1 MTEKVEVTG
10 KEKPSRKDY
19 GAIISDVA
27 AYGGLIIVIIVFQ
40 ILTKGKLLTIDNLQ
54 SLSNQVIIT
63 ALVTIGAV
71 FVFGMD
77 CFDMS
82 LGSGVLL
89 GSVLG
94 GMTAIAT
101 GNLVLTFLVCM
112 AVPTLMGLLKG
123 IFASYVEVPFFI
135 FTIVLS
141 FVISAIVLVIL
152 GNETTIYLK
161 NAASQIPSFNFGQMT
176 AINVIVLALYFIFCL
191 FLFNYTGIGVRTK
204 MLGGNF
210 AAAKQTGINL
220 TKTRILGFLISAVG
234 IGLAA
239 FLLLIRVRTVGST
252 TAGSTGN
259 DVMIALVLGG
269 MPISGGP
276 RSKISAG
283 LVGAATI
290 TILNSGLAIMGLS
303 TGVIQLCRGIV
314 FLVVVLVSSFSYRT
328 KLLPR

>member
-1 MTEKVEVTG
+1 MLNK
-10 KEKPSRKDY
+10 KNY
-19 GAIISDVA
+19 GVVISNLA
-27 AYGGLIIVIIVFQ
+27 PYIGLVLVIVVFQ
-40 ILTKGKLLTIDNLQ
+40 ILTKGKLLTVDNIQ
-54 SLSNQVIIT
+54 SLSNQSIIT

-82 LGSGVLL
+82 LGSGVLM
-89 GSVLG
+89 GAVLG

-101 GNLVLTFLVCM
+101 GSLFLAFLVCM
-112 AVPTLMGLLKG
+112 AVPLIMGLVKG
-123 IFASYVEVPFFI
+123 VFAAYVEVPFFI
-135 FTIVLS
+135 FTIILS
-141 FVISAIVLVIL
+141 FVISAVVLVIM

-161 NAASQIPSFNFGQMT
+161 NAVKPIYSFNFTQMT
-176 AINVIVLALYFIFCL
+176 AINVIVLAAYYIFCL
-191 FLFNYTGIGVRTK
+191 ILFNYTGVGIRTK
-204 MLGGNF
+204 ILGGNF
-210 AAAKQTGINL
+210 SAAKQTGIDL
-220 TKTRILGFLISAVG
+220 TKTKIAGFLISAVG

-239 FLLLIRVRTVGST
+239 FLLLIRVRTVGAT

-283 LVGAATI
+283 LIGAVTI
-290 TILNSGLAIMGLS
+290 AVLNSGLAIMGLS
-303 TGVIQLCRGIV
+303 TGMIQLCRGLV

>member
-1 MTEKVEVTG
+1 MLEEIEIEKKKV
-10 KEKPSRKDY
+10 PSKKNY
-19 GAIISDVA
+19 AAIMSDMA
-27 AYGGLIIVIIVFQ
+27 AYIGLILVIVIFQ
-40 ILTKGKLLTIDNLQ
+40 ILTKGKLLTVSNLQ
-54 SLSNQVIIT
+54 SLSNQVIII

-71 FVFGMD
+71 FVFGMN

-82 LGSGVLL
+82 LGSGVLM

-101 GNLVLTFLVCM
+101 GNMVLTFLVCM
-112 AVPTLMGLLKG
+112 MAPVLMGLLKG

-141 FVISAIVLVIL
+141 FVMSAVVLVIL

-161 NAASQIPSFNFGQMT
+161 DAVTPVPTFTFGQMT
-176 AINVIVLALYFIFCL
+176 AINVGVLGLYFLFCL
-191 FLFNYTGIGVRTK
+191 LLFNYTGIGVKTK
-204 MLGGNF
+204 MLGGSF
-210 AAAKQTGINL
+210 DAARQTGINL
-220 TKTRILGFLISAVG
+220 TKTKITGFLVSAIG

-252 TAGSTGN
+252 TAASTGN

-283 LVGAATI
+283 LVGATTI
-290 TILNSGLAIMGLS
+290 TVLNSGLAIMGLS
-303 TGVIQLCRGIV
+303 TGLIQLCRGIV